1 MVMVMI
7 PYFICL
13 LADVNGLPTVARFL
27 VYAIPFTH
35 TFMAI
40 PNMMF
45 GNYPLFFFGL
55 GYQVVFFAVCMFL
68 AVRLFSSDKI
78 LTAKLQFG
86 KKKSA
91 GKKPA
96 FAALGKKSGR

>member
-1 MVMVMI
+1 
-7 PYFICL
+7 
-13 LADVNGLPTVARFL
+13 
-27 VYAIPFTH
+27 
-35 TFMAI
+35 MAI

-91 GKKPA
+91 GRKPA
-96 FAALGKKSGR
+96 FAALGKRSDR